1 MKCVTS
7 GGERLNNGTP
17 LTALFFLYI
26 LGLVDCLA
34 ALLRLSAKTIGVE
47 MYELI
52 ILSLLMRF
60 PLHGY
65 LIAQI
70 ANDTIGPWAKIS
82 NGTLY
87 PLLTR
92 LERQGLITRV
102 NEEQSVAQ
110 TEQQARTFLITDE
123 GRKRFYQ
130 VMMDTSSNI
139 GDYQRQFHL
148 KVPYLDLLPSRER
161 QHLLNH
167 YINYCQACLLHI
179 KTHAENLEHEL
190 VGEKGMYPLFKT
202 LALQV
207 MQERARL
214 WKAEVEWTG
223 HLGEVLSAVSEQAAL
238 LE

>member
-1 MKCVTS
+1 
-7 GGERLNNGTP
+7 
-17 LTALFFLYI
+17 
-26 LGLVDCLA
+26 
-34 ALLRLSAKTIGVE
+34 

-70 ANDTIGPWAKIS
+70 ANDMIGPWAKIS

-92 LERQGLITRV
+92 LEQNGLITRV
-102 NEEQSVAQ
+102 SDEQSTVP
-110 TEQQARTFLITDE
+110 TEQHARTFMITDA

-139 GDYQRQFHL
+139 GDYQRLFHL
-148 KVPYLDLLPSRER
+148 KVPYLDLLPSRECL
-161 QHLLNH
+161 HLLNH
-167 YINYCQACLLHI
+167 YINYCQACILHI
-179 KTHAENLEHEL
+179 KTQAENLVHEL
-190 VGEKGMYPLFKT
+190 VGSYGTYPLYRE

-207 MQERARL
+207 MQERAKL
-214 WKAEVEWTG
+214 WQAEVEWTMQ
-223 HLGEVLSAVSEQAAL
+223 LRETMVSQSENATSSA
-238 LE
+238 

>member
-1 MKCVTS
+1 
-7 GGERLNNGTP
+7 
-17 LTALFFLYI
+17 
-26 LGLVDCLA
+26 
-34 ALLRLSAKTIGVE
+34 

-52 ILSLLMRF
+52 VLSLLMRF

-92 LERQGLITRV
+92 LERQGFITRV
-102 NEEQSVAQ
+102 NEEQQKQSEE
-110 TEQQARTFLITDE
+110 TEQQARTFLIADE
-123 GRKRFYQ
+123 GRKRFHQ

-139 GDYQRQFHL
+139 GDYQRLFHL
-148 KVPYLDLLPSRER
+148 KVPYLDLLTPRER

-167 YINYCQACLLHI
+167 YSNYCQACLLHI

-190 VGEKGMYPLFKT
+190 VGDKGTYPLFKE
-202 LALQV
+202 LALQA

-214 WKAEVEWTG
+214 WQTEVEWTER
-223 HLGEVLSAVSEQAAL
+223 LRALLPASSEQAAVSG
-238 LE
+238 

>member
-1 MKCVTS
+1 
-7 GGERLNNGTP
+7 
-17 LTALFFLYI
+17 
-26 LGLVDCLA
+26 
-34 ALLRLSAKTIGVE
+34 

-70 ANDTIGPWAKIS
+70 ANDTIGPWARIS

-92 LERQGLITRV
+92 LERQGLIQRV
-102 NEEQSVAQ
+102 NEEQSAPN
-110 TEQQARTFLITDE
+110 TEQQARPFLITDE

-139 GDYQRQFHL
+139 GDYQKVFHL
-148 KVPYLDLLPSRER
+148 KVPYLDLLSLRER
-161 QHLLNH
+161 QHLLNQ

-179 KTHAENLEHEL
+179 QTHAENLEHEL
-190 VGEKGMYPLFKT
+190 VGDKGIYPLYKE

-207 MQERARL
+207 MQERSRL
-214 WKAEVEWTG
+214 WQTEVDWTTQ
-223 HLGEVLSAVSEQAAL
+223 LRETLAASDEQVASSE
-238 LE
+238 